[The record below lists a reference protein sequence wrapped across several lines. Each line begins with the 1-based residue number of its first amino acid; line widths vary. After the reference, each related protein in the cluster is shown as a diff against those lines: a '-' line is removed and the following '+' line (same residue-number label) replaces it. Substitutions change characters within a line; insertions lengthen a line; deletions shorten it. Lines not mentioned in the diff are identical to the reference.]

1 MRVLFTFVGGLGH
14 FLPLVPTA
22 SAVRAAGHEVA
33 FACASARRRAVRA
46 AGFEVFDL
54 GGSTAAPPRLP
65 LLAPDREREDHDLRE
80 GFARREAG
88 RRAPLLLELLAAW
101 RPDVVVCEEV
111 DFGGVVAAE
120 RAGVPHVNAQVI
132 AAGSFVRP
140 EVVGE
145 PLAELRAAHG
155 LPADPDLLMLSRNLL
170 LSPFPPSF
178 RDPAFPLPGTGFPV
192 RPVVGP
198 VGRSSGTA
206 VCFTLGTVFNSES
219 GDLFARVLAGLA
231 GLPVDVVA
239 TVGEH
244 VDPAEFRVGE
254 RVRVERYL
262 PQSQVLPGCDVVVSH
277 GGSGSVM
284 GALGHGVPLVL
295 LPMGA
300 DQPHNAERCERLGV
314 GVGLDPVGVTP
325 EGVREAVVGVLA
337 GAHREA
343 ALAVR
348 EEMLGLPEPAAAV
361 PLLEELARRS
371 EQVG

>member
-1 MRVLFTFVGGLGH
+1 MRVLFTSVGGLGH
-14 FLPLVPTA
+14 VLPLVPA
-22 SAVRAAGHEVA
+22 AEAVRAAGHVVA
-33 FACASARRRAVRA
+33 FGCSSVQRRAVEA
-46 AGFEVFDL
+46 AGFEAFDL
-54 GGSTAAPPRLP
+54 GGSTAAPPRTP
-65 LLAPDREREDHDLRE
+65 LLAPDRAREDRDLRE

-88 RRAPLLLELLAAW
+88 RRAPLCLELLGAW

-132 AAGSFVRP
+132 ASGAFVRP

-145 PLAELRAAHG
+145 PLAALRQEHG
-155 LPADPDLLMLSRNLL
+155 LPPDPDLLMLRRNLL

-178 RDPAFPLPGTGFPV
+178 RDPAFPLPPTAFPL
-192 RPVVGP
+192 RPAVGP
-198 VGRSSGTA
+198 VGRGRGARTT
-206 VCFTLGTVFNSES
+206 VHFTLGTVFNSES
-219 GDLFARVLAGLA
+219 GDLFARVLEGLS

-262 PQSQVLPGCDVVVSH
+262 PQARVLPGCDVVVSH

-284 GALGHGVPLVL
+284 GALGHGLPLVL

-300 DQPHNAERCERLGV
+300 DQPHNAERCARLGV
-314 GVGLDPVGVTP
+314 GVELDPVAVTP
-325 EGVREAVVGVLA
+325 EGVREAVAEVLA
-337 GAHREA
+337 GPHREA
-343 ALAVR
+343 ALALR
-348 EEMLGLPEPAAAV
+348 EEMLGLPEPAAVV
-361 PLLEELARRS
+361 PLLEALAR
-371 EQVG
+371 